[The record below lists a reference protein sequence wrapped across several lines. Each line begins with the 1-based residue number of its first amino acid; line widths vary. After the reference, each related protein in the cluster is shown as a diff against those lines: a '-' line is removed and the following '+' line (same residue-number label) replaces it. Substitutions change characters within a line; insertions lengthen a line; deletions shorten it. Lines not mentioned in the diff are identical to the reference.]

1 VILSGN
7 NLVTLPTVASA
18 SAQTCI
24 TSPPYFAL
32 RDYGVDG
39 QHGLEHHHDC
49 GGWVTG
55 EECGICFVC
64 TQVAVFREVH
74 RILKPDGTLWLN
86 LGDTTAS
93 SGGTGVGANAG
104 VGRRLN
110 GVPRAVRTP
119 TMSPKNLL
127 GIPWRVALALQ
138 ADGWILRQDIIWH
151 KKTPMPETVKDR
163 PTRAHEYLFLL
174 VKQRYYYYDAEAIA
188 EPASADSH
196 ARYAQPTPPK
206 GRGGLYR
213 ENPEIT
219 PRTAERAERAER
231 KAHRVPTGW
240 DTSKGGHRDK
250 VGRYPGGKVKNN
262 PSFDAAMGA
271 AGDIRETRNK
281 RSVSNLGHC
290 QISGARFDAFP
301 ESLVK
306 PCILAG
312 SRPGDTVLDPYMG
325 AGTTAVVAERLGRRW
340 IGCELNPEYQAIAE
354 DRIHSTPQGLA
365 LA

>member
-1 VILSGN
+1 MILLGD
-7 NLVTLPTVASA
+7 NLQTLPTLETG

-24 TSPPYFAL
+24 TSSPYFNL

-39 QHGLEHHHDC
+39 QHGLERHHDC

-55 EECGICFVC
+55 AECGECFVC

-163 PTRAHEYLFLL
+163 PTRAHESLFLL

-188 EPASADSH
+188 EPTSKDSH

-213 ENPEIT
+213 ENPDIT
-219 PRTAERAERAER
+219 PRAAERAERAER
-231 KAHRVPTGW
+231 KA
-240 DTSKGGHRDK
+240 D
-250 VGRYPGGKVKNN
+250 RYPAGKVKNN

-271 AGDIRETRNK
+271 GGDKRATRNK
-281 RSVSNLGHC
+281 RSVWTLGPEPFR
-290 QISGARFDAFP
+290 GAHFATFP

-325 AGTTAVVAERLGRRW
+325 AGTTAVVAERLGRNW
-340 IGCELNPEYQAIAE
+340 IGCELSPEYHAIAQE
-354 DRIHSTPQGLA
+354 RIHGTPRGLA